1 MEGLHDS
8 NALAPSQQSA
18 TAITG
23 IFILLSVAAIYIARD
38 FLVPVVLAFFIA
50 LTFRPSVRWLAR
62 QGVPAWASASGFAA
76 MLIIVG
82 AAGVFAFSGPISG
95 LIADAP
101 EIQREFI
108 NKIRGMRV
116 YVDGLVNLSENLQE
130 AAAPPKEPA
139 TQEVV
144 VKESGLSTALVV
156 LANYPAYGLAMLG
169 GALVLAIF
177 FMASGDLFYEKLIR
191 VLPNLSD
198 KKKALHI
205 VYDIEREV
213 SNYLLSLAAINV
225 GVGVLVGLSFHLLGM
240 PTPWIWALFAFILN
254 FIPYLG
260 PIMGLA
266 LSAIVSVVVFDTFT
280 YAMLAPLVYGVIIGI
295 ETQIVSPAVLSRS
308 LQINAVA
315 ILLALAFWAWAWGI
329 AGIILAVPLLV
340 TLRVFCSHLQSLGGL
355 GEFLTQSNVENGG
368 APAQA
373 QPSP

>member
-1 MEGLHDS
+1 MEGLHHS

-50 LTFRPSVRWLAR
+50 LTFRPSVRWLGR
-62 QGVPAWASASGFAA
+62 KGVPAWASALGFAT
-76 MLIIVG
+76 MLIVVG
-82 AAGVFAFSGPISG
+82 AAAVFAFSGPIAG

-108 NKIRGMRV
+108 EKIRGARA
-116 YVDGLVNLSENLQE
+116 YLDGLVSLSENLQE
-130 AAAPPKEPA
+130 AAAPPKEAA

-144 VKESGLSTALVV
+144 VKESGASTALMV

-225 GVGVLVGLSFHLLGM
+225 GVGVLVGLSFQLLGM

-280 YAMLAPLVYGVIIGI
+280 YAMLAPLAYGVIIGI

-340 TLRVFCSHLQSLGGL
+340 TLRVFCSHLQSLWGL

-368 APAQA
+368 ATAQA
-373 QPSP
+373 LPGP